1 VTATA
6 IGALLIILAGAA
18 ARRAGLARP
27 EDGGVLVRIVLYLA
41 LPCLVFLIVVR
52 ADLSLALM
60 LVPVAGWAVHGA
72 LLATALAAGRLMR
85 LDRPALGAVAVSAA
99 VGNTG
104 FFGLPLIAA
113 SGAGFSLAA
122 AVMYDTFATGLITWT
137 STVAVASA
145 LGEGAPRVAARQLAR
160 LLLLPPNWALAAGL
174 VVNGAG
180 VHDLPAV
187 VERPLEILGGA
198 VLPLVMIYAGLMLEV
213 AGLRA
218 VWSHVSVVA
227 VIKLVLGAVV
237 GLGVSSA
244 LGLTGGTM
252 HTVVLMAGMPTAML
266 SLVLGSRYR
275 LRPDLIAGAVVVT
288 TLLATATLPA
298 IRSLLL

>member
-6 IGALLIILAGAA
+6 VGALLIILAGAA
-18 ARRAGLARP
+18 ARRAGLASP
-27 EDGGVLVRIVLYLA
+27 ADGPLLVRIVLYLA

-52 ADLSLALM
+52 AELAPALV
-60 LVPVAGWAVHGA
+60 LVPVAGWIIHLA
-72 LLATALAAGRLMR
+72 LLASALAAGRVLR
-85 LDRPALGAVAVSAA
+85 LERPAAGALAVASA

-145 LGEGAPRVAARQLAR
+145 FGEGAPRLALR
-160 LLLLPPNWALAAGL
+160 PLVRAFLLPPNWALVAGL
-174 VVNGAG
+174 IVNGAG
-180 VHDLPAV
+180 VHDLPTL
-187 VERPLEILGGA
+187 VERPLEILGA
-198 VLPLVMIYAGLMLEV
+198 ATLPLVMIYAGLMLEV
-213 AGLRA
+213 AVLRGIWAEVGA
-218 VWSHVSVVA
+218 VAIHRL
-227 VIKLVLGAVV
+227 ILGAAV
-237 GLGVSSA
+237 GLAVASA
-244 LGLTGGTM
+244 LGLEGGTM
-252 HTVVLMAGMPTAML
+252 HTVVLMAAMPTAML
-266 SLVLGSRYR
+266 SLVIGSQFR

-288 TLLATATLPA
+288 TLLSTLTLPA